1 MAYKVFAFLSA
12 LAVSFYLLVSPVL
25 AAEVGTYPMVCDY
38 KVETDSGDIVYIPS
52 KLASDEFHTLI
63 VNRTVASGGYTVVA
77 SNSGSLWPLITIDEA
92 GYYKS
97 WLNWDANSNADT
109 YIFSPAAE
117 QGQTIDIVVDSVSST
132 GTALGTDTAGDYVSW
147 SNYNVLDNTGNL
159 YHARNDVVTVPD
171 DGTESGSDTTVNV
184 DVDLSEVQSL
194 LEDTKGLLSEV
205 NVQLKDTNVVL
216 MALLFLLCAIGAVGL
231 FRSLIGR

>member
-38 KVETDSGDIVYIPS
+38 KVEMDSGDIVYIPS
-52 KLASDEFHTLI
+52 KLASDEFRTLI
-63 VNRTVASGGYTVVA
+63 VNRTVSSGGCTVVA

-117 QGQTIDIVVDSVSST
+117 QGQTIDIVVDSLSST

-159 YHARNDVVTVPD
+159 YHARNEGADLGEENEP
-171 DGTESGSDTTVNV
+171 ESAPTVNV

-205 NVQLKDTNVVL
+205 NDQLKDTNVVL
-216 MALLFLLCAIGAVGL
+216 MALLFLLCTIGAVGL